1 MFEKAVEM
9 NPSDQVLLGN
19 LGDGYR
25 WAGQQ
30 DKANPTYK
38 KAIALANKDL
48 QVNSRNSGLLGQMA
62 LYYAK
67 SGDLNKGRELLQ
79 RAKSISPGEFS
90 LYYEAA
96 TLETI
101 ADRPTQAVAE
111 LKTAMQKGQPTSDV
125 EADPGFASLR
135 TRPDYQ
141 ALIKEY
147 SRKK

>member
-1 MFEKAVEM
+1 LV
-9 NPSDQVLLGN
+9 GN

-25 WAGQQ
+25 WAGHQ
-30 DKANPTYK
+30 DKANLAYK

-48 QVNSRNSGLLGQMA
+48 QVNSRNSSLLGQMA

-67 SGDLNKGRELLQ
+67 SGDLAKGRELLQ
-79 RAKSISPGEFS
+79 RAKSISPAEFT
-90 LYYEAA
+90 LYYAGA

-101 ADRPTQAVAE
+101 ANRPAEAVAE
-111 LKTAMQKGQPTSDV
+111 LKTAMQKGQPASDV
-125 EADPGFASLR
+125 EADPEFTSLR